1 MVKNEY
7 NIISTGNYFNSN
19 SGQQQQQQ
27 QSGASNSFKDYIDDD
42 YSMYNPNMNFMPV
55 GDDKQNEKIKTQTFS
70 NRNFKNQ
77 SSYSSSNQPKSY
89 GMSQSYQQNR
99 VNYNQEQNTQFFHTQ
114 QQTYAN
120 SQSTTNQ
127 LNNYLNTSS
136 QAAQKGRAI
145 TRSNNNSNEMSQ
157 YNQNMPEFSNDYFH
171 QQHFGSNSNN
181 NNRQNF

>member
-1 MVKNEY
+1 MIKNEY

-19 SGQQQQQQ
+19 SGQQQQQ

-114 QQTYAN
+114 QQQTYAN